1 MLEYDSNSE
10 EDPFIDLSG
19 EELNDIREEPGYYG
33 LYSDHDPS
41 KSISPLTYKVNFQ
54 GSIHAK

>member
-19 EELNDIREEPGYYG
+19 EELNGIREESYIMVSM
-33 LYSDHDPS
+33 LIWS
-41 KSISPLTYKVNFQ
+41 KQVY
-54 GSIHAK
+54 